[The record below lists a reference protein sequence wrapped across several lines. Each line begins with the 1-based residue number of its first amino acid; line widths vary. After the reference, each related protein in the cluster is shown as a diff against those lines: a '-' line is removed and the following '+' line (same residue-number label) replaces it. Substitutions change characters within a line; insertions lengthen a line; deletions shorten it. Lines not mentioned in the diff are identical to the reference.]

1 MAVKEAKKDID
12 FMDEHFIG
20 DDEKA
25 LQNNKY
31 LTTSVSNKIYS
42 INIGIYESQ
51 NQMGNNKS
59 FYSMKSY
66 QIFYFWR

>member
-51 NQMGNNKS
+51 NKMGNNKS